1 MQEAGIIGLFKMILI
16 IVLVWQLVKFIMR
29 FITPFLLKKVVDTME
44 KKAKQQY
51 QNNQEPD
58 VKEGEV
64 VIDKKP
70 TNIKESNKNVG
81 EYVDFEEVE

>member
-1 MQEAGIIGLFKMILI
+1 MQEAGIIGLFKMILTI
-16 IVLVWQLVKFIMR
+16 LFVYYVVKFVMR
-29 FITPFLLKKVVDTME
+29 FITPFLLKKAVETME

-51 QNNQEPD
+51 HNNQQPD